1 MQRRK
6 PKSLQQTVG
15 INLKSFTLWVEDNT
29 DVVFKMEKKT
39 AENLIK
45 DEKVKKVVTS
55 AIAAALAFVGG
66 LIVKGLGNK

>member
-1 MQRRK
+1 MSRGQYGRGY
-6 PKSLQQTVG
+6 QEG
-15 INLKSFTLWVEDNT
+15 
-29 DVVFKMEKKT
+29 KKA

-45 DEKVKKVVTS
+45 DEKVKRVVTS